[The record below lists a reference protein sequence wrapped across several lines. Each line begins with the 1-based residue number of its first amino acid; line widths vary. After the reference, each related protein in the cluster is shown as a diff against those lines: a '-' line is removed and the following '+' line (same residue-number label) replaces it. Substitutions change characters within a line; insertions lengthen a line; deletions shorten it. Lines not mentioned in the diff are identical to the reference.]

1 MTGSITSLS
10 QTVIA
15 TSEHVAKQTD
25 NLTRMA
31 IEITTLRV
39 LLQSTREEL
48 RAARGSNTDETGRQ
62 HRQQHQQQPSKGSGT
77 AAIDK
82 TSDSAVQLRN
92 TSRFLSQQLTDSALA
107 ATVHIDT
114 AMTIGA
120 VVAFL
125 ANDSLLAITVN
136 DGRTDLTPNNFS
148 IMLRSKKTMTAVAN
162 PEEMSIWNDAL
173 RMNNSSLS
181 TSSSAG
187 GGSFRILALTL
198 EARVKKRLEIEE
210 AGVGSVS
217 NARQLTLNSFAARM
231 TTLRKISKLIT
242 SRMES
247 KPDDQLMAL
256 LMSAVGN
263 PTPPAVGNPAEGRG
277 GSGRKGKK
285 RTPAHEQAQRDQHG
299 KSAAKRAKK
308 AAFQTKPAPSQSEEQ
323 EPEMRYAVIAA
334 GAAPHQAG
342 GAAGLSAAQQSSPEQ
357 LPLQAG
363 GAVGLSAAQQ
373 TEQPWGVSD

>member
-1 MTGSITSLS
+1 
-10 QTVIA
+10 
-15 TSEHVAKQTD
+15 
-25 NLTRMA
+25 
-31 IEITTLRV
+31 
-39 LLQSTREEL
+39 
-48 RAARGSNTDETGRQ
+48 
-62 HRQQHQQQPSKGSGT
+62 
-77 AAIDK
+77 
-82 TSDSAVQLRN
+82 
-92 TSRFLSQQLTDSALA
+92 
-107 ATVHIDT
+107 
-114 AMTIGA
+114 
-120 VVAFL
+120 
-125 ANDSLLAITVN
+125 
-136 DGRTDLTPNNFS
+136 
-148 IMLRSKKTMTAVAN
+148 MTAVAN

-210 AGVGSVS
+210 ASVGSVS

-231 TTLRKISKLIT
+231 TALRKSSKLIT

-256 LMSAVGN
+256 LMSGVGN

-299 KSAAKRAKK
+299 KSATKRAKK

>member
-1 MTGSITSLS
+1 
-10 QTVIA
+10 
-15 TSEHVAKQTD
+15 
-25 NLTRMA
+25 
-31 IEITTLRV
+31 
-39 LLQSTREEL
+39 
-48 RAARGSNTDETGRQ
+48 
-62 HRQQHQQQPSKGSGT
+62 
-77 AAIDK
+77 
-82 TSDSAVQLRN
+82 
-92 TSRFLSQQLTDSALA
+92 
-107 ATVHIDT
+107 
-114 AMTIGA
+114 
-120 VVAFL
+120 
-125 ANDSLLAITVN
+125 
-136 DGRTDLTPNNFS
+136 
-148 IMLRSKKTMTAVAN
+148 MTAVAN

-373 TEQPWGVSD
+373 TEQPWGVPD